1 MRCQEGVGKGKPQ
14 TGTPQKMGVSR
25 CLGGDLDITL
35 RNKTD
40 VLVPLKARSGG
51 NFQACP
57 R

>member
-25 CLGGDLDITL
+25 CLGEDLDITL